1 MPNYLITIFFFFFF
15 FIVLSG
21 ELFNPDIFDIMSPQ
35 K

>member
-1 MPNYLITIFFFFFF
+1 MPNYLITIFVFFF

>member
-1 MPNYLITIFFFFFF
+1 MPNYLITIFFF